1 MPNLNPTLPI
11 SKFWNAIESTKS
23 ADYTVLGTDVGTM
36 FLTGGGATRTFTLP
50 TLALGAITGQ
60 FWALFYNVQNNNMVI
75 TAPAN
80 KLIADGNAT
89 GTTAT
94 FSTASHIIGS
104 FALVWLNDAGT
115 FYHLANMGGT
125 TVTIS

>member
-1 MPNLNPTLPI
+1 MPIQLPTVILP
-11 SKFWNAIESTKS
+11 KLFGAIEATKS
-23 ADYTVLGTDVGTM
+23 ADYTVLNTDAGTI
-36 FLTGGGATRTFTLP
+36 FLAGGGANRTFTLP
-50 TLALGAITGQ
+50 TLALGGG
-60 FWALFYNVQNNNMVI
+60 FWGLFVNPQANNMII

-94 FSTASHIIGS
+94 YSTASHIIGS
-104 FALVWLNDAGT
+104 AALVWLNDAQT
-115 FYHLANMGGT
+115 FYHLVNLGGT

>member
-1 MPNLNPTLPI
+1 MPNLNPTLPLP
-11 SKFWNAIESTKS
+11 KFWLPTESTKS
-23 ADYTVLGTDVGTM
+23 SDYTVLGTDIGTM
-36 FLTGGGATRTFTLP
+36 FLTGGAGNRTFTLP
-50 TLALGAITGQ
+50 TLALGAATGQ
-60 FWALFYNVQNNNMVI
+60 FWALFYNVQNNQMIV

-94 FSTASHIIGS
+94 FSTASHMIGS
-104 FALVWLNDAGT
+104 FCLVWLNDAGT